1 MPRRQKRK
9 HTRLPELGR
18 RAVPLPKPDGDGPG
32 PATLD
37 RKTRSVEVVAA
48 TENPVDVY
56 DWELGRVPEYL
67 LMQGCQ
73 IPESRQVPLLDT
85 HSRWSTQDVIGS
97 ARELRVEGDRLMA
110 RAVFASDER
119 AEQAFEKIAEGHLT
133 DFSIGYRR
141 DEFRRLKEGETAV
154 VYGRKWKG
162 PAILVTRWTPREL
175 SACPIGADEAAK
187 ARADDQPIEEVTEMN
202 EKLRKLL
209 EKLGLRAEA
218 DTEEALRF
226 LEEAIEGGKLTVAE
240 AEAARAG
247 GDASD
252 GGDAAAR
259 ADGGN
264 VISLDDYRAKIR
276 DEIRAERERVAEL
289 TAMAERFDL
298 GDRLSGWIRDG
309 VTVDRARAEALEVVA
324 ERAEKAPTPAAHIE
338 VGLEDRD
345 KFRAAAQDALLVRGG
360 IIEADGAAAGHDE
373 LLGMSLVDMA
383 RESLRMAGQGRLYGD
398 PRDVVGRALSTS
410 DFPNILA
417 NVANKSLFTGF
428 DTAEETWRLWCAT
441 GQVSDFKTHTLV
453 SVSEASDLDQIDE
466 DEEYKH
472 GKRTEAKEEY
482 RIATYGKLFVISRQT
497 IINDDLQA
505 LTDIPRAHGEAA
517 ARKVGD
523 VAYAELTTNP
533 TMGDG
538 VALFHSNHGNLGTA
552 GAPSET
558 TIAELIKLMKLHKDL
573 QGKRRLNI
581 RPRFFIAPVALEGS
595 AEVFF
600 NSMQFHA
607 TDTGATRA
615 NPYAGTY
622 FTRVYEPRLDD
633 DSATAWYLAGPRGKT
648 VVVYFLNGVQRPYLE
663 TRNGWTVDGVE
674 YKVRIDAGA
683 KAVSWKALAKNPGA

>member
-1 MPRRQKRK
+1 MRKRQKQRG
-9 HTRLPELGR
+9 LGDLGR
-18 RAVPLPKPDGDGPG
+18 RAVPLPKPADGGPG

-37 RKTRSVEVVAA
+37 EKARSVEVVAA

-56 DWELGRVPEYL
+56 DWELGRVPEIL

-73 IPESRQVPLLDT
+73 IPEGRQVPLLDT

-97 ARELRVEGDRLMA
+97 ARELRVDGDRLLA
-110 RAVFASDER
+110 RAVFATDER
-119 AEQAFEKIAEGHLT
+119 AEQAFRKIAEGHLT

-154 VYGRKWKG
+154 VYGRTWKG

-187 ARADDQPIEEVTEMN
+187 ARADDQPIEEVREMN
-202 EKLRKLL
+202 EKLLKLL
-209 EKLGLRAEA
+209 EKLGLRADA

-226 LEEAIEGGKLTVAE
+226 LDEALEAGKITVAE
-240 AEAARAG
+240 AQ
-247 GDASD
+247 
-252 GGDAAAR
+252 AAAGPDPAPAADAGR
-259 ADGGN
+259 AADN
-264 VISLDDYRAKIR
+264 VIPIEDYRAKIR

-289 TAMAERFDL
+289 TALAERFDL
-298 GDRLSGWIRDG
+298 GDRVQAWVRDG
-309 VTVDRARAEALEVVA
+309 VSVDKARAEALEIVA
-324 ERAEKAPTPAAHIE
+324 ERAAKAPAPGAHIE
-338 VGLEDRD
+338 VVVEDRD

-360 IIEADGAAAGHDE
+360 IVGADEAATGHDE
-373 LLGMSLVDMA
+373 LLGMTLVDMA
-383 RESLRMAGQGRLYGD
+383 RESLRMAGHGRLYGD
-398 PRDVVGRALSTS
+398 PRDIVGRALSTS

-428 DTAEETWRLWCAT
+428 DTAEETWRLWCGT

-453 SVSEASDLDQIDE
+453 SASETSDLDQVDE
-466 DEEYKH
+466 AEEYKY
-472 GKRTEAKEEY
+472 GTRAEAKEEY
-482 RIATYGKLFVISRQT
+482 SIATYGKLFAITRQT

-517 ARKVGD
+517 ARKIGD
-523 VAYAELTTNP
+523 IAYAQLTSNP

-538 VALFHSNHGNLGTA
+538 VALFHASHGNVGTA

-558 TIAELIKLMKLHKDL
+558 TIGELIRLMKLQKDL
-573 QGKRRLNI
+573 LGKRRLNI
-581 RPRFFIAPVALEGS
+581 RPRYFIAPVSLEGS

-615 NPYAGTY
+615 NPYAGSY
-622 FTRVYEPRLDD
+622 FERIYEPRLDD

-663 TRNGWTVDGVE
+663 TRQGWTVDGVE

-683 KAVSWKALAKNPGA
+683 KAVTWKALAKNAGA